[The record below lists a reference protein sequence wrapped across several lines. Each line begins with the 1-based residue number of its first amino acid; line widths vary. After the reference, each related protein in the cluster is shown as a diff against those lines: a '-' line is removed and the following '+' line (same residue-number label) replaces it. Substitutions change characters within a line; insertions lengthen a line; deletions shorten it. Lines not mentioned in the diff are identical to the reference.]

1 MEKYEKKMKIWKCQ
15 LKFIFSTWY
24 HHCYVSRILR
34 YVYIVE
40 NSISEKCHISHVFVD
55 LGILNSTSGDD
66 SEGIWGQDYKRKITY
81 VKPLV
86 VLDSNRKSNVK
97 LWRNLK
103 LGAGGKPSTR
113 LPPGTLVEISDFEMS
128 ISFEI
133 YESWNFQLLS
143 CWNLK
148 VFKNFT

>member
-103 LGAGGKPSTR
+103 
-113 LPPGTLVEISDFEMS
+113 
-128 ISFEI
+128 
-133 YESWNFQLLS
+133 
-143 CWNLK
+143 K
-148 VFKNFT
+148 VFFFTKFVIEPGLAAKLRASPVLLF